1 MEQEKKNIYR
11 VRVEW
16 IGDHEPDEDE
26 SLGQEYLDGL
36 ECDGFTFLMHC
47 QDEDCDGHTC
57 IQHMRVMDI
66 AQILANSP
74 DDTVMQAAHIA
85 KAMAEAKEMRSKG
98 RMESK
103 LAKIFGN

>member
-26 SLGQEYLDGL
+26 SLGQEYLDGI
-36 ECDGFTFLMHC
+36 ECDGFIFLMHC
-47 QDEDCDGHTC
+47 QDEDHDGRTC
-57 IQHMRVMDI
+57 IQHMSIMNT
-66 AQILANSP
+66 AEHLASEPN
-74 DDTVMQAAHIA
+74 DTVMQAAHIA
-85 KAMAEAKEMRSKG
+85 KAMAEAREMRSKG

-103 LAKIFGN
+103 LAKIFGD

>member
-26 SLGQEYLDGL
+26 RLDQEYLDGM
-36 ECDGFTFLMHC
+36 ECDGFAFLMHC
-47 QDEDCDGHTC
+47 QDEDNDSHTC
-57 IQHMRVMDI
+57 IHRMSIMDI
-66 AQILANSP
+66 AKILAGLPNSGI
-74 DDTVMQAAHIA
+74 MQGAHIA
-85 KAMAEAKEMRSKG
+85 KAMAETREMASKS

-103 LAKIFGN
+103 LAKIFGD